1 MDERRFHLEETASA
15 LTHGIGAVAS
25 VLGGAALITFAAL
38 GGDVWQLLSA
48 IVFSTTLFL
57 LYTSST
63 LYHAMR
69 RQVVRARLRIADH
82 CAIYLLI
89 AGTYTPFALVTLRGA
104 WGWSLFGVVWA
115 LAVGGVV
122 FKLFCTGRLKRLS
135 TAIYLGMGW
144 LVVVAVQPFLEALS
158 TGTLLWLVAGGLA
171 YTLGTAFYH
180 SRRIP
185 FAHAVWHLFVMAG
198 SACHFVAVASQVVP
212 SLPS

>member
-1 MDERRFHLEETASA
+1 MMDDRRYHREELASA
-15 LTHGIGAVAS
+15 LTHGLGAVAS
-25 VLGGAALITFAAL
+25 AVGGAILITFAAL

-48 IVFSTTLFL
+48 TVFSATLIL

-63 LYHAMR
+63 LYHAVR
-69 RQVVRARLRIADH
+69 RQVARTRLRIVDH

-89 AGTYTPFALVTLRGA
+89 AGTYTPFTLVTLRGA

-135 TAIYLGMGW
+135 TGIYLGMGW
-144 LVVVAVQPFLEALS
+144 LVIIAIHPFLEALT
-158 TGTLLWLVAGGLA
+158 TGTLLWLLAGGLA
-171 YTLGTAFYH
+171 YTIGTAFYH

-185 FAHAVWHLFVMAG
+185 FAHAVWHLFVLAG
-198 SACHFVAVASQVVP
+198 SACHFVAVATQVIQP
-212 SLPS
+212 LG

>member
-1 MDERRFHLEETASA
+1 MEDRRYHLEETASA
-15 LTHGIGAVAS
+15 VTHGIGALGSAVGGS
-25 VLGGAALITFAAL
+25 VLITFAAL

-48 IVFSTTLFL
+48 IVFSATLCL

-63 LYHAMR
+63 LYHAVR
-69 RQVVRARLRIADH
+69 RQVARARLRVADH

-89 AGTYTPFALVTLRGA
+89 AGTYTPFTLVTLRGA
-104 WGWSLFGVVWA
+104 WGWSLFAVVWA
-115 LAVGGVV
+115 LAAGGVV

-144 LVVVAVQPFLEALS
+144 LVIVAVQPFLEALA
-158 TGTLLWLVAGGLA
+158 TDTLLWLLAGGLA
-171 YTLGTAFYH
+171 YTMGTAFYH

-212 SLPS
+212 ALT

>member
-1 MDERRFHLEETASA
+1 MDDRRYHREELASA
-15 LTHGIGAVAS
+15 LTHGLGAVAS
-25 VLGGAALITFAAL
+25 AVGGAILITFAAL

-48 IVFSTTLFL
+48 TVFSATLIL

-63 LYHAMR
+63 LYHAVR
-69 RQVVRARLRIADH
+69 RQVARTRLRIVDH

-89 AGTYTPFALVTLRGA
+89 AGTYTPFTLVTLRGA

-135 TAIYLGMGW
+135 TGIYLGMGW
-144 LVVVAVQPFLEALS
+144 LVIIAIHPFLEALT
-158 TGTLLWLVAGGLA
+158 TGTLLWLLAGGLA
-171 YTLGTAFYH
+171 YTIGTAFYH

-185 FAHAVWHLFVMAG
+185 FAHAVWHLFVLAG
-198 SACHFVAVASQVVP
+198 SACHFVAVATQVIQP
-212 SLPS
+212 LG